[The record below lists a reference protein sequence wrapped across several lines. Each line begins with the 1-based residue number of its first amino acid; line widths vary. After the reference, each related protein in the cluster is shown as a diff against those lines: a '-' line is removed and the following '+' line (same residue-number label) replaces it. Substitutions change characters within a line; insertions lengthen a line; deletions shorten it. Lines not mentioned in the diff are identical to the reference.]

1 MSAAAALGFIGVN
14 AVLIAIALSL
24 AYLWVK
30 SRLENSIRTE
40 YDIALRGLQHEYDQH
55 MELFRID
62 QRRRERGAMI
72 ADLFA
77 EWASKPADKKRLNQL
92 AWEATFWLPP
102 EMVAKL
108 RKRLCN
114 EPDAED
120 LKQLLV
126 EMRWHLAGAQDRVDW
141 RDIVHF

>member
-1 MSAAAALGFIGVN
+1 MSAATALGLVGIN
-14 AVLIAIALSL
+14 AVMISIVTAL

-30 SRLENSIRTE
+30 SRLENSIRNE
-40 YDIALRGLQHEYDQH
+40 YDIALRGLQHEYDKH

-72 ADLFA
+72 AKLLA
-77 EWASKPADKKRLNQL
+77 EWASNPTNKKKLNQM

-102 EMVAKL
+102 EMVPEL

-114 EPDAED
+114 EPDAKD

-126 EMRWHLAGAQDRVDW
+126 EMRWNLAGVQDGVDW
-141 RDIVHF
+141 HDIVHF